1 MAQVSQHL
9 GLTVDAVEDLLL
21 HVILASGETL
31 RVGPSIEIEVS
42 QLFYCLALEFG
53 QNLDDIDQIIL
64 VGQLAERKAD

>member
-1 MAQVSQHL
+1 MTQISQHL

-42 QLFYCLALEFG
+42 QLFYCLTLEFG
-53 QNLDDIDQIIL
+53 
-64 VGQLAERKAD
+64 